1 MKVLLIESVKNVGK
15 PGDIKDVANGY
26 ARNFLIPRGLATVAT
41 TAAVKQAQAQRNV
54 ETRRETKFAAE
65 NQSLATRLGETQV
78 TLRAKTGAQG
88 RLYGAITAADIAS
101 ALEQKLGQAV
111 DRRRIELDEPI
122 RTLGEHKVPIRIA
135 RDLVPQ
141 VTVTVESEGSSS

>member
-1 MKVLLIESVKNVGK
+1 MKVLLVQSVKNVGK
-15 PGDIKDVANGY
+15 PGDIKEVADGY
-26 ARNFLIPRGLATVAT
+26 ARNYLIPRGLATVANT
-41 TAAVKQAQAQRNV
+41 TAVKQAQAQRDA
-54 ETRRETKFAAE
+54 EARREGKFASE
-65 NQSLATRLGETQV
+65 NQTLAARLGETQV

-88 RLYGAITAADIAS
+88 RLYGAITAADIAA
-101 ALEQKLGQAV
+101 ALEEKLGQAV

-141 VTVTVESEGSSS
+141 VTVTVESEGASS

>member
-1 MKVLLIESVKNVGK
+1 MKVLLIQSVKNVGQ
-15 PGDIKDVANGY
+15 PGDIKEVANGY
-26 ARNFLIPRGLATVAT
+26 ARNFLIPRGMATVANAT
-41 TAAVKQAQAQRNV
+41 AVKQAQAQRA
-54 ETRRETKFAAE
+54 TDARRETRFAAE
-65 NQSLATRLGETQV
+65 NQSLAARIGQTAV

-88 RLYGAITAADIAS
+88 RLYGAITAADIAA
-101 ALEQKLGQAV
+101 ALEEKLGQAV

-141 VTVTVESEGSSS
+141 VTVNVESEGSSS

>member
-1 MKVLLIESVKNVGK
+1 MKVLLIQSVKDVGK
-15 PGDIKDVANGY
+15 PGDIKDVADGY
-26 ARNFLIPRGLATVAT
+26 ARNFLIPRGLATVANAT
-41 TAAVKQAQAQRNV
+41 AVKQARTQREV
-54 ETRRETKFAAE
+54 EARRESKFASE
-65 NQSLATRLGETQV
+65 NQSLAARLGETQV

-101 ALEQKLGQAV
+101 ALEEKLGQAV

-141 VTVTVESEGSSS
+141 VTVNVESEAPSS

>member
-1 MKVLLIESVKNVGK
+1 MKVLLIQSVKNVGK
-15 PGDIKDVANGY
+15 PGDIKDVADGY
-26 ARNFLIPRGLATVAT
+26 ARNFLIPRGLAAVANS
-41 TAAVKQAQAQRNV
+41 AAVKQAQAHR
-54 ETRRETKFAAE
+54 ETEARRESKFASE
-65 NQSLATRLGETQV
+65 NEALANRLGETAV
-78 TLRAKTGAQG
+78 TLRARTGAQG

-101 ALEQKLGQAV
+101 ALEAQLGQPI

-141 VTVTVESEGSSS
+141 VTVNVESEAPSS